1 MNVGADACVVGSL
14 CSVLSLF
21 VCFFVCVRACRVIR
35 KVVQVGIHALSMNR
49 PSIYLSFHRDSFLF
63 CFGAAD
69 TIVDRVATESAI
81 AWQV

>member
-21 VCFFVCVRACRVIR
+21 VCSVSLCACVRVESSVCLFSRDTR
-35 KVVQVGIHALSMNR
+35 SLYE

-63 CFGAAD
+63 ALGLQ
-69 TIVDRVATESAI
+69 I
-81 AWQV
+81 Q